1 MENTPLNWQE
11 IIRSLASGAG
21 AVIVWFGGKFI
32 FNRWEKRRMETENE
46 IKERQAEREASETVS
61 VFSKVA
67 QDTGQS
73 NMDLR
78 KKINE
83 LLEWGWE
90 LDRRV
95 HGLELTTVDLQAE
108 KTRLADRNR
117 KLEDRV
123 KILEETLRANNIAI
137 PLNGG

>member
-1 MENTPLNWQE
+1 M
-11 IIRSLASGAG
+11 
-21 AVIVWFGGKFI
+21 WFAGKFI
-32 FNRWEKRRMETENE
+32 YNRYERQKMENENE
-46 IKERQAEREASETVS
+46 IKEQQAAHEASEAVS

-90 LDRRV
+90 LDKRV

-123 KILEETLRANNIAI
+123 KVLEETLRANNIAI
-137 PLNGG
+137 PTNGG